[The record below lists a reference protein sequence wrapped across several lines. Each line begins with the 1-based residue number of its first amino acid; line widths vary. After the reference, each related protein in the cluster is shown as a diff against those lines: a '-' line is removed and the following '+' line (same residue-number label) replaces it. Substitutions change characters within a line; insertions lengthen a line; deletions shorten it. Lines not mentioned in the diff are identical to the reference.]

1 MELEKVE
8 FTCPQC
14 GTQWTEWQN
23 PSDEWFKL
31 ALGQTLCANCGKE
44 VLRRV
49 IDKREDEEDEIL
61 SGWTRSHG

>member
-14 GTQWTEWQN
+14 GVQWTEWQD

-44 VLRRV
+44 VLRRI
-49 IDKREDEEDEIL
+49 IDKREDAEDEIL

>member
-31 ALGQTLCANCGKE
+31 AMGQTLCANCGKE